1 MGESKGRD
9 QGEETKPLLP
19 VTSAKIKERKSTSL
33 KKEHEKRAKAPT
45 QKCKIKGPKMN
56 AKAQARSLK
65 KARAQ
70 LRFLHLTKVSEG
82 HDI

>member
-33 KKEHEKRAKAPT
+33 KKERDK
-45 QKCKIKGPKMN
+45 KGKSANPKVQN
-56 AKAQARSLK
+56 
-65 KARAQ
+65 
-70 LRFLHLTKVSEG
+70 
-82 HDI
+82 